1 MKVYIY
7 NSKKPD
13 TSSLLRDQN
22 GKPLPIDNTHFNI
35 SHSGNYWAIAIS
47 DKSVGIDLQ
56 SKFKTSREQGHT
68 NANTNPR
75 ESTNV
80 NTIPREISERTMKK
94 ILKPGEKPVKN
105 NYLHNFVIKE
115 AYAKLLG
122 AGLSLGFSNYDAN
135 GLIKNPHYFKET
147 KDYICY
153 AFEKPENPA

>member
-13 TSSLLRDQN
+13 TSSLLRDKN
-22 GKPLPIDNTHFNI
+22 GKPLPINDIHFNI
-35 SHSGNYWAIAIS
+35 SHSDRYWAIAIS
-47 DKSVGIDLQ
+47 DRPVGIDLQ
-56 SKFKTSREQGHT
+56 SKFRQGK
-68 NANTNPR
+68 
-75 ESTNV
+75 
-80 NTIPREISERTMKK
+80 PREISERALKK

-122 AGLSLGFSNYDAN
+122 DGLSLGFSNYDAN
-135 GLIKNPHYFKET
+135 DLIEKPHYLKET

-153 AFEKPENPA
+153 AFEKTQSHS